1 MYLRP
6 TAVIYEKSHQ
16 NYTRHKDPPNCF
28 FSQQAAVVVNSRSIM
43 ASERRVHGLQGTA
56 RPIRSAPGSRTAT
69 AKTVRTCCRGWE
81 RLAGL
86 PAVLCWSLVSSCVR
100 TLPLNRTSTSCSTHS
115 QYAGKINV
123 LCFEVFISVCC
134 RTELATHRRIAK
146 RVKVTLPWRTERRDH
161 GVHRC
166 VDVSFIISCCPMVPV
181 VLDRCSCH
189 YLLAWCD
196 CTNVFF
202 FLMIP
207 YCCIFHSSS
216 TPE

>member
-1 MYLRP
+1 MYQYH
-6 TAVIYEKSHQ
+6 TA
-16 NYTRHKDPPNCF
+16 
-28 FSQQAAVVVNSRSIM
+28 AAVAVSQYEWYNDSSDLMIL
-43 ASERRVHGLQGTA
+43 VHV
-56 RPIRSAPGSRTAT
+56 
-69 AKTVRTCCRGWE
+69 TV
-81 RLAGL
+81 
-86 PAVLCWSLVSSCVR
+86 VLCWLLVCF
-100 TLPLNRTSTSCSTHS
+100 LCLNPTSDLNSTSTSCST
-115 QYAGKINV
+115 QPVRRQDQCKFFLP
-123 LCFEVFISVCC
+123 LCCH
-134 RTELATHRRIAK
+134 TELTRHRRIAK